1 MIDYKNTS
9 NISDVSQKEDID
21 DSEHIYK
28 IVTVSFVITSTIGIL
43 MCHVFNMYKQRDKVL
58 PM

>member
-43 MCHVFNMYKQRDKVL
+43 MLHVFNMYKQRDKVL